1 MKVLYLINHA
11 GKAGTEKYVYN
22 LVKAYNGKECECF
35 FAYNEEGLL
44 AEQMAELNIPSFK
57 FKMAS
62 PFDLAAAKKL
72 AGYLKENEI
81 DVVHAQY
88 PRENYIA
95 ILSKLFYS
103 KPKVVFTSHLTIKTN
118 LLWKITN
125 KFITPF
131 NHKIISVC
139 NHGKD
144 LLIGNGVKKDRIE
157 VIFNAMTLPEEQE
170 KASTLREEFALKDE
184 FLIVTLARYH
194 FAKGLPFLVDS
205 IKRLKEI
212 AEKPFKLL
220 IVGDGELWDE
230 ITKKIDDLDLRDSI
244 IQTGFRK
251 DVDNILNGCD
261 LFVNSASCLEALSFA
276 MLEALSKSLP
286 LVATNVGG
294 NADIVN
300 DETDCGLIVEYPDA
314 KAMANAINT
323 LMNDKEMYIRMS
335 ENGRKAIEG
344 RFNYENMLA
353 KTLDTYK

>member
-22 LVKAYNGKECECF
+22 LVKAYKDKKCECF

-44 AEQMAELNIPSFK
+44 LTQMKEENVPCFQFEMK
-57 FKMAS
+57 H
-62 PFDLAAAKKL
+62 PFDIKAAKKL
-72 AGYLKENEI
+72 AKYLKENEI

-95 ILSKLFYS
+95 LMSKLFY
-103 KPKVVFTSHLTIKTN
+103 KKTKVVFTSHLTIKTN
-118 LLWKITN
+118 FLWKITN
-125 KFITPF
+125 KIMTPF

-139 NHGKD
+139 NHGKE
-144 LLIGNGVKKDRIE
+144 LLIGNGVKKEKIE
-157 VIFNAMTLPEEQE
+157 VIFNAMTIDKEETD
-170 KASTLREEFALKDE
+170 STIREELGLKDE

-212 AEKPFKLL
+212 ATVPFKVL

-230 ITKKIDDLDLRDSI
+230 ITAKIKNEGLSDTILQL
-244 IQTGFRK
+244 GFRK
-251 DVDNILNGCD
+251 DTDNILSGCD

-276 MLEALSKSLP
+276 MLEALSKKLP

-294 NADIVN
+294 NSDIVN
-300 DETDCGLIVEYPDA
+300 PDTDCGIIVDYPDNEQ
-314 KAMANAINT
+314 MANAINT
-323 LMNDKEMYIRMS
+323 LMNDKDMYERMS
-335 ENGRKAIEG
+335 ENAIKAIEG
-344 RFNYENMLA
+344 RFNYDKMLDKTFNM
-353 KTLDTYK
+353 YI